1 MKSLLRCHACRL
13 TWFPQGDAGAACPAC
28 GGTQFGG
35 TLELFHAGLVLIAVG
50 LIGWFLRHG
59 PLGDLR
65 PAPAVPVQSSAE
77 PLASVSRSTPVYV
90 SSTPARVKPVA
101 VKPTAVKP
109 TAVKRTSVKAKKVKV
124 SKVKASTAKRRPKK
138 ASKRSE
144 HVQR

>member
-13 TWFPQGDAGAACPAC
+13 TWFPQADAGAACPAC

-59 PLGDLR
+59 PLGDLHPP
-65 PAPAVPVQSSAE
+65 PAVPVPVQSSRGTEGERPAIDARLRLFHPRQGEAHGGETHFGQSEEGQGQQGQGEHGQTTPEEGVKEE
-77 PLASVSRSTPVYV
+77 P
-90 SSTPARVKPVA
+90 
-101 VKPTAVKP
+101 
-109 TAVKRTSVKAKKVKV
+109 
-124 SKVKASTAKRRPKK
+124 
-138 ASKRSE
+138 

>member
-1 MKSLLRCHACRL
+1 
-13 TWFPQGDAGAACPAC
+13 
-28 GGTQFGG
+28 
-35 TLELFHAGLVLIAVG
+35 VLIAVG

-77 PLASVSRSTPVYV
+77 PLASVPRSTPVYV
-90 SSTPARVKPVA
+90 SSTPAR
-101 VKPTAVKP
+101 VKP

>member
-13 TWFPQGDAGAACPAC
+13 TWFPQADAGAACPAC

-59 PLGDLR
+59 PLGELR
-65 PAPAVPVQSSAE
+65 PAPAVPVPVQSSSE
-77 PLASVSRSTPVYV
+77 PLASVPRSTPVYI
-90 SSTPARVKPVA
+90 SSTPARVKP
-101 VKPTAVKP
+101 
-109 TAVKRTSVKAKKVKV
+109 TAVKRTAVKAKKVKV

-138 ASKRSE
+138 ASKRSQ